1 MLQNQVRSANGVEDM
16 VNLNYLHEP
25 AILYNLK
32 QRFLRQ
38 IPYTYT
44 GPICIAVNPVR
55 LQLTMVAVLEVLAS
69 ALTNNADVITI
80 FSTPGST
87 STPRTSRSSTW

>member
-1 MLQNQVRSANGVEDM
+1 MLLQNKLHSADGIDDM

-32 QRFLRQ
+32 LRYLRQ

-55 LQLTMVAVLEVLAS
+55 LLVVVLVVERV
-69 ALTNNADVITI
+69 
-80 FSTPGST
+80 
-87 STPRTSRSSTW
+87 

>member
-1 MLQNQVRSANGVEDM
+1 MMLQNQNLGPDGCDDM

-55 LQLTMVAVLEVLAS
+55 TKVLPILKPA
-69 ALTNNADVITI
+69 
-80 FSTPGST
+80 F
-87 STPRTSRSSTW
+87 

>member
-1 MLQNQVRSANGVEDM
+1 MMLQNQNLGPDGCDDM

-55 LQLTMVAVLEVLAS
+55 HKALFVLFVPV
-69 ALTNNADVITI
+69 N
-80 FSTPGST
+80 
-87 STPRTSRSSTW
+87 

>member
-1 MLQNQVRSANGVEDM
+1 MMLQNQNLGPDGCDDM

-55 LQLTMVAVLEVLAS
+55 SKALLVLFVS
-69 ALTNNADVITI
+69 AN
-80 FSTPGST
+80 
-87 STPRTSRSSTW
+87 

>member
-1 MLQNQVRSANGVEDM
+1 MLQNAVRNANGVEDM

-55 LQLTMVAVLEVLAS
+55 TPLSSQKNLLAC
-69 ALTNNADVITI
+69 LFADLLHKHTQ
-80 FSTPGST
+80 SDSHKHLLACC
-87 STPRTSRSSTW
+87 